1 MDYPHRRVVITGLG
15 LISPLGIS
23 PETLWEA
30 LVSGTSAVR
39 TIDSMRLDHL
49 PTRFGAEARAF
60 TGGIDDFGPL
70 EGDKKKAIRKGL
82 KLMCRETQMG
92 VAAGQRALSD
102 AGWGAGGYD
111 VERTGVTFGSDYMMT
126 APQDF
131 AAGISKCSSEGKF
144 DFTRWGSEGMSE
156 VTPLWLLLYLPNMP
170 ASHLAIYNDLRGPS
184 NSVTIREAS
193 SNLAIGEAFRTVARG
208 NAEIMLA
215 GSTGTRVHPMKF
227 VHTLTQEQVAINGVE
242 PSQASRP
249 FDLNRSGQVLGEG
262 AGAVV
267 LEELEFARTRGA
279 KIYGELVGFGSS
291 TVAGRD
297 GVADR
302 KQAFVNAMTAAMKDA
317 NLMPADIGHIHAHG
331 LSTTTCDASEAAA
344 ICEVLGDQTDRVP
357 VVAAKSFFG
366 NLGAGSGA
374 VELIASLFALQKSQ
388 LFPTLNYT
396 TPDPAC
402 PVRVTRDVGVAAGK
416 CFLNLNITPQGQAA
430 VIAVREYCD

>member
-1 MDYPHRRVVITGLG
+1 MDYPRRRVVITGLG
-15 LISPLGIS
+15 LISPLGNS
-23 PETLWEA
+23 PQALWNA
-30 LVSGTSAVR
+30 LDAGTSAVR
-39 TIDSMRLDHL
+39 PIESMRLDQL
-49 PTRFGAEARAF
+49 PTRFGAEASAF
-60 TGGIDDFGPL
+60 SGAIDDFGSL

-131 AAGISKCSSEGKF
+131 AAGVAKCTTDGRF
-144 DFTRWGSEGMSE
+144 DYARWGSEGMSE

-184 NSVTIREAS
+184 NSVTVREAS
-193 SNLAIGEAFRTVARG
+193 SNLAIGEAYRTVSRG
-208 NAEIMLA
+208 DAEIMLA

-227 VHTLTQEQVAINGVE
+227 VHTLTQEQVAANGVE
-242 PSQASRP
+242 PSHASRP

-267 LEELEFARTRGA
+267 LEAWEFANARGA
-279 KIYGELVGFGSS
+279 KIYGEMIGFGSS
-291 TVAGRD
+291 TVADYR
-297 GVADR
+297 GVANR
-302 KQAFVNAMTAAMKDA
+302 RQALVNAMRAAMKDA
-317 NLMPADIGHIHAHG
+317 VISPADIGHINAHG
-331 LSTTTCDASEAAA
+331 LSTTRCDASEAAA
-344 ICEVLGDQTDRVP
+344 IREVLGDLADGVP
-357 VVAAKSFFG
+357 VVAVKSYCG

-374 VELIASLFALQKSQ
+374 VEMIASLAALENGR

-396 TPDPAC
+396 TPDPDC
-402 PVRVTRDVGVAAGK
+402 PIHVVADAETPAGQ

-430 VIAVREYCD
+430 VIVVRAGV